1 MTPGD
6 RVLVSIL
13 NFRQPE
19 EALEAAESF
28 RAQTHPGVVVQILDN
43 GSADGSLERL
53 ARGPSRVVETGANL
67 GYTGGNNRALEQGLA
82 EGYDFVVVANAD
94 VRVDS
99 DAVAKL
105 VETARSA
112 PRAGVVGAVET
123 DFATGRVRATGAT
136 VFPGWAFRFQWPV
149 DESGGPRRRV
159 AFVQGALVLFTR
171 RALEAGVRFDE
182 NLFMFFD
189 EVELGW
195 ALADADLEAWVDLR
209 VHVRHRNRP
218 DSFRELTGYF
228 MQRNRVYL
236 ARKRFPK
243 WKAALFAAYAALVE
257 VPAKWIVRTAQGH
270 RAFARACRRGLA
282 DGLARRMGRGRLDE
296 LDRKSVV

>member
-1 MTPGD
+1 VTPGN

-19 EALEAAESF
+19 EALEAAENF
-28 RAQTHPGVVVQILDN
+28 RAQTHPDVVVQILDN

-53 ARGPSRVVETGANL
+53 RSSGVSVEVIETGANL
-67 GYTGGNNRALEQGLA
+67 GYTGGNNRALERGVA
-82 EGYDFVVVANAD
+82 GGYDFVIVANAD

-99 DAVAKL
+99 DAVARL
-105 VETARSA
+105 VETALAS

-136 VFPGWAFRFQWPV
+136 AFPGWAFRFQWPT
-149 DESGGPRRRV
+149 DESGGPSRRV

-195 ALADADLEAWVDLR
+195 ALADAGLEAWVDLR
-209 VHVRHRNRP
+209 VRVRHRNRP

-243 WKAALFAAYAALVE
+243 WKAALFAAYASLVE
-257 VPAKWIVRTAQGH
+257 VPAKWIVRTTQGH
-270 RAFARACRRGLA
+270 RAFARACRLGLA
-282 DGLARRMGRGRLDE
+282 DGLAGRMGRGRLDE
-296 LDRKSVV
+296 FL